1 METIKLYFWQGLT
14 SIEFVII
21 LWFIARSLI
30 SKKKQAA
37 KEHEILKS
45 KGSIVDMEDLMRN
58 IYLSEALFNELTRK
72 CHPDRFVGSDLE
84 NRANELFK
92 LIQTNKS
99 NYREL
104 EVLKERAIIELKI
117 KLS

>member
-1 METIKLYFWQGLT
+1 METLKLYFWQALT
-14 SIEFVII
+14 IIEFLVI
-21 LWFIARSLI
+21 LWFITRWLI
-30 SKKKQAA
+30 SKKKQLP
-37 KEHEILKS
+37 ERQEILKS
-45 KGSIVDMEDLMRN
+45 KESIVDMEDLMKD
-58 IYLSEALFNELTRK
+58 IYLSEALFRELSRK
-72 CHPDRFVGSDLE
+72 CHPDRFAGSDLE

-104 EVLKERAIIELKI
+104 EVLKESAIIELNI